1 MKSVFFNKPKV
12 LNVNPVDQWVGD
24 GAERHVTEATPE
36 HVTQAAP
43 EEDIPMKRFTIDVPA
58 SLHKRIKTQCAADG
72 IKMADMLREML
83 ETRFPAK
90 S

>member
-12 LNVNPVDQWVGD
+12 LNTNPVDQWVGD

-36 HVTQAAP
+36 HVTEA
-43 EEDIPMKRFTIDVPA
+43 EPMKRFTIDVPV

-83 ETRFPAK
+83 EARFPAK

>member
-1 MKSVFFNKPKV
+1 VT
-12 LNVNPVDQWVGD
+12 
-24 GAERHVTEATPE
+24 EHVTEAVE
-36 HVTQAAP
+36 SK
-43 EEDIPMKRFTIDVPA
+43 PMKRFTIDVPV

-83 ETRFPAK
+83 EARFPTK

>member
-1 MKSVFFNKPKV
+1 MKNVFFNKPKV
-12 LNVNPVDQWVGD
+12 LNVSPVDQWVGD
-24 GAERHVTEATPE
+24 GAERHVTEA
-36 HVTQAAP
+36 AP
-43 EEDIPMKRFTIDVPA
+43 AEPMKRFTIDVPI
-58 SLHKRIKTQCAADG
+58 SLHTRIKTQCAADG

>member
-1 MKSVFFNKPKV
+1 MKSILFKKP
-12 LNVNPVDQWVGD
+12 NPKDTSLVDQWVGD
-24 GAERHVTEATPE
+24 GVERHVTE
-36 HVTQAAP
+36 HVTEAV
-43 EEDIPMKRFTIDVPA
+43 ESKPMKRFTIDVPV

-83 ETRFPAK
+83 EARFPAK

>member
-1 MKSVFFNKPKV
+1 MNKSISFNKPKV
-12 LNVNPVDQWVGD
+12 LSINPIDQWVGD
-24 GAERHVTEATPE
+24 GAERHVTETPSQE
-36 HVTQAAP
+36 
-43 EEDIPMKRFTIDVPA
+43 PMKRFTIDVPV

-83 ETRFPAK
+83 EARFPAK

>member
-1 MKSVFFNKPKV
+1 MKNVFFNKPKV

-24 GAERHVTEATPE
+24 GAERHVTEAPAE
-36 HVTQAAP
+36 
-43 EEDIPMKRFTIDVPA
+43 PMKRFTIDVPV

>member
-1 MKSVFFNKPKV
+1 MKSILFKKPKA
-12 LNVNPVDQWVGD
+12 NPVDQWVGD
-24 GAERHVTEATPE
+24 GVERHVTETAPE
-36 HVTQAAP
+36 HVT
-43 EEDIPMKRFTIDVPA
+43 EPMKRFTIDVPA